1 MYKAALEVRRSAS
14 TPVLQSPNGP
24 QSSLPPAKPVA
35 FSFWPAHALGSFIL
49 REGNRISKHGSAR
62 ADRSRREDH
71 ILTIAWVSQHR
82 GWRFHVFCRLPKLRL
97 CASGS

>member
-62 ADRSRREDH
+62 ADRSRRARGLD
-71 ILTIAWVSQHR
+71 IA
-82 GWRFHVFCRLPKLRL
+82 VFELIAYDRNFDL
-97 CASGS
+97 